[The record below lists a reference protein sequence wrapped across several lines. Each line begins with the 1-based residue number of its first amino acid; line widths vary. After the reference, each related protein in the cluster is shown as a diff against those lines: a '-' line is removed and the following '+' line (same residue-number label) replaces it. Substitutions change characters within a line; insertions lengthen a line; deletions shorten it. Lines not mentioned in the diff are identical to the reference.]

1 MRLLS
6 VRRKRTPESG
16 AVSTVTASWVTPV
29 SEASDSMSPAHEATY
44 ESSTSSSARL
54 APCGWHDRSSEY
66 SPVCEC
72 RTRQNSPPSPSRAE
86 VRPTRERMP
95 GSMALP
101 PSIGASRPERY
112 RFAPVRCAAI
122 HVRFSTARSTML
134 RCSRSL
140 IASTRMTPMPTTR
153 IAMAA
158 TTLAMLT
165 SSVQVNTPMPA
176 IVNGMPMLRM
186 PPGIGRIQSP
196 YVVFDA
202 MIIRISLMRQNVLP
216 LRVEERSAPSGAPS
230 GW

>member
-1 MRLLS
+1 MICAMARAASSGASSTMRLLS

-44 ESSTSSSARL
+44 EFSTSSSARL

-66 SPVCEC
+66 SPVCAC
-72 RTRQNSPPSPSRAE
+72 LTRQNSRPKPSSAE
-86 VRPTRERMP
+86 VRTTLERMP

-140 IASTRMTPMPTTR
+140 IASTRMTPMPTHEDR
-153 IAMAA
+153 DGRDHARHADQQRAGQYAHARYRQRYADVADASLASAA
-158 TTLAMLT
+158 SNPRM
-165 SSVQVNTPMPA
+165 SCSTP
-176 IVNGMPMLRM
+176 
-186 PPGIGRIQSP
+186 
-196 YVVFDA
+196 
-202 MIIRISLMRQNVLP
+202 
-216 LRVEERSAPSGAPS
+216 
-230 GW
+230 